1 MLGRIFSTSSKGLCV
16 NLVLCSWIFILVLAC
31 DNTNTASTKIKNET
45 QTTTSV
51 SNTSKLKKACELFTE
66 EHAVALLG
74 GDLEKDSTFGDQQE
88 TEDISLT
95 TCSYSKT
102 ASNIRDLKSATVLVR
117 AAKNDLGR
125 ISNKSGFSENKTR
138 VFGGE
143 ETEYFAHNRSE
154 VKMEEIEIKDHQA
167 YYDPGLKQLNILTS
181 DENYWIIMGGFNIEK
196 DSLIVLGRKILADF

>member
-16 NLVLCSWIFILVLAC
+16 TLVLSSLIFIWVLAF

-45 QTTTSV
+45 QPTTSV
-51 SNTSKLKKACELFTE
+51 LNTSKLKKACELFTE

-95 TCSYSKT
+95 TCSYSNA
-102 ASNIRDLKSATVLVR
+102 ASNIRDIKSAPVVVR

-125 ISNKSGFSENKTR
+125 ISNKSGFLASKTR
-138 VFGGE
+138 VFGHRASSP
-143 ETEYFAHNRSE
+143 TARKSLLNFYYFFFFNLS
-154 VKMEEIEIKDHQA
+154 
-167 YYDPGLKQLNILTS
+167 LNAVFPCLA
-181 DENYWIIMGGFNIEK
+181 K
-196 DSLIVLGRKILADF
+196 LIV